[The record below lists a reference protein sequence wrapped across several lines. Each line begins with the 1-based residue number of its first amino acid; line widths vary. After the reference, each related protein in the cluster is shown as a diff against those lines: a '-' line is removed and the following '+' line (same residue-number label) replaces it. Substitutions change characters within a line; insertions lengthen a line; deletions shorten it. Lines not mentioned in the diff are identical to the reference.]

1 MMLVLVSP
9 WFVFGCWAALL
20 AAVLEGA
27 VVEETRDA
35 A

>member
-9 WFVFGCWAALL
+9 WFVFGCWAAVLE
-20 AAVLEGA
+20 AVLEGA
-27 VVEETRDA
+27 VVEGTRDA